1 MALEEQVITLIFVS
15 YVATVSHICPLQ
27 HLEKMQYSRAMGNL
41 EFLVIMLFVCI
52 GVLYWKAI
60 QQVLKFR
67 KDRKWTGKFV
77 ISAAWLSLVSINVV
91 LGFIR
96 SIF

>member
-1 MALEEQVITLIFVS
+1 MSVVS
-15 YVATVSHICPLQ
+15 AEVVPKQ
-27 HLEKMQYSRAMGNL
+27 HLEGMRYCRAMGNL
-41 EFLVIMLFVCI
+41 ELLSIMLLVCI

-60 QQVLKFR
+60 QQILRFR

-77 ISAAWLSLVSINVV
+77 VSAAWLGLVSINVV
-91 LGFIR
+91 LGLIR